1 MALNLK
7 HATKAQLL
15 AAFRARYA
23 ESVKGQT
30 ARLAMWA
37 LYHMDLGDI
46 DSEELRLVF
55 GLPRPNWNRLIARW
69 RKLVDDYAAVEAA
82 RGE

>member
-1 MALNLK
+1 VALNLR

-23 ESVKGQT
+23 QSTKGQT
-30 ARLAMWA
+30 ARYAMWA

-46 DSEELRLVF
+46 DSEELRLLF
-55 GLPRPNWNRLIARW
+55 GVPKPNWNRLIARW
-69 RKLVDDYAAVEAA
+69 RALIDDYAAVEAA